1 MGFTLIDFELGEIR
15 LGEVDIA
22 VESDSQ
28 SGAKLKRVQVALLQ
42 IESQANGLCLQC

>member
-1 MGFTLIDFELGEIR
+1 MALTLIDLELGEIR

-22 VESDSQ
+22 VESDAG

-42 IESQANGLCLQC
+42 IESQANGLGLQC